1 MFSSFQ
7 EFVHCVEIRYLITCS
22 TIQGSTYATPC
33 GATPSGEQSFIY
45 TVQTS
50 TPIHQGLDGPP
61 SNSTPTQII
70 APPPAMTPIQ
80 PCGPPPSNLTPYH
93 SGHIRLPRV
102 RWNGRWRIHSWVCTS
117 PWRVD
122 PVTCDASVNWCG
134 EVRSVINTIIPGSL
148 DVNVTRNPFQRRSA
162 GLICPL
168 EKSYFIAQFFVY
180 LKTYLILKKLSNL

>member
-1 MFSSFQ
+1 MSSSFQ

-22 TIQGSTYATPC
+22 TIQGSTYATPS
-33 GATPSGEQSFIY
+33 GATHSGEQSFIY

-93 SGHIRLPRV
+93 SGVPI
-102 RWNGRWRIHSWVCTS
+102 TS
-117 PWRVD
+117 PLPNAGMSPAAIAMPPAIFDSHESVGMD
-122 PVTCDASVNWCG
+122 DDAFTP
-134 EVRSVINTIIPGSL
+134 EFVRRRDAWIPSPATL
-148 DVNVTRNPFQRRSA
+148 RLIDVARSGA
-162 GLICPL
+162 SSTPSFPDRSMLTSPGIHFRDVL
-168 EKSYFIAQFFVY
+168 QVWFV
-180 LKTYLILKKLSNL
+180 L